1 MKKVEIS
8 TEFIKL
14 DSAMK
19 LSGAAAMGSDAKRLV
34 QSGVVAVN
42 GETEPRRGR
51 KLYPG
56 DVFSL
61 DGEDYMIEKS

>member
-8 TEFIKL
+8 TELIKL
-14 DSAMK
+14 DSAIK
-19 LSGAAAMGSDAKRLV
+19 LSGAAAMGSDAKRMV
-34 QSGVVAVN
+34 QSGLVAVN
-42 GETEPRRGR
+42 GEREMRRGR

-61 DGEDYMIEKS
+61 GGEDYVIEKL